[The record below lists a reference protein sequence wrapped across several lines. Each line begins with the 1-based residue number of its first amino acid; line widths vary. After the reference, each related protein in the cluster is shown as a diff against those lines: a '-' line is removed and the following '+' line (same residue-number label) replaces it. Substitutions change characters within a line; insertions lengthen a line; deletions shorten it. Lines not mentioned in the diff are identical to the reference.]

1 MSRIIWFCLSS
12 SSMMLLFE
20 EELGRVVDLQ
30 AHVWELRGLKRG
42 LLPPPLQLQPRRL
55 LCEGHPVC
63 SARLLLQPCPPRP
76 TMSDFRPSLQ
86 AGPSDGIWGVRP
98 CFVIVSNRS
107 WMTSGRPRPL
117 QDPRTHQQAATPP
130 RPPPLVGCHYRT
142 PA

>member
-20 EELGRVVDLQ
+20 EEL
-30 AHVWELRGLKRG
+30 
-42 LLPPPLQLQPRRL
+42 QPRRL

-63 SARLLLQPCPPRP
+63 SARLL
-76 TMSDFRPSLQ
+76 LQ